1 LANPRFSICI
11 PNFNYE
17 NYLGITIDSVL
28 NQDFTDFEII
38 IVDNASTDGSWKLIE
53 DYAAKDQRIKT
64 FKNNVNIGF
73 APNLQE
79 VTTKATGAFI
89 LLLSSDDLM
98 RPSALSKV
106 NQVITDLGDLA
117 DRSIIHTG
125 SSIIDE
131 NGRENYSVYRDYT
144 KVIKNPDGFFS
155 HVSSNYNGFTG
166 VHFVEKGEVV
176 LKAAISSGKSA
187 ATFCATFFSRTLWEE
202 VGGYDVSFQI
212 IPDTIFLYRLLNQD
226 SQIVYVHEKLFDYR
240 IHSNNQLAS
249 VNGYGPLKT
258 QLDGYLFLIR
268 YSDSWFVKARI
279 KKKKAV
285 KMYLK
290 QYCANES
297 LISMSTGNLI
307 QAVRKLNFGFA
318 CYPIETL
325 LIGKYYVCWLIIL
338 LFPISYPT
346 LLILKKLRN
355 QV

>member
-1 LANPRFSICI
+1 MTNPRFSICI

-17 NYLGITIDSVL
+17 NYIEITIDSVL

-53 DYAAKDQRIKT
+53 DYVAIDQRIKT
-64 FKNNVNIGF
+64 FKNGVNIGF

-79 VTTKATGAFI
+79 VTTKATGEFI

-98 RPSALSKV
+98 RPGALSKM
-106 NQVITDLGDLA
+106 NQVITDLGDVA
-117 DRSIIHTG
+117 NRSVIHTG

-131 NGRENYSVYRDYT
+131 NGKEDYSVYRDYS
-144 KVIKNPDGFFS
+144 KGNDNPNGFFS
-155 HVSSNYNGFTG
+155 HVSSNYNGYTG
-166 VHFVEKGEVV
+166 EHFVEKGQVV
-176 LKAAISSGKSA
+176 LKAAVSSGKSA

-226 SQIVYVHEKLFDYR
+226 SKMVYVHEKLFDYR

-249 VNGYGPLKT
+249 VKGYGPLKT

-268 YSDSWFVKARI
+268 YSDSWFAKAGMKKEDGI
-279 KKKKAV
+279 KTF
-285 KMYLK
+285 LK

-297 LISMSTGNLI
+297 LISMSTGNVI
-307 QAVRKLNFGFA
+307 QAARKLNFGFA
-318 CYPIETL
+318 CYPKEA
-325 LIGKYYVCWLIIL
+325 LITGKYYVNWFLIL
-338 LFPISYPT
+338 LYPISYPA
-346 LLILKKLRN
+346 LLILRKLRN
-355 QV
+355 KI

>member
-1 LANPRFSICI
+1 MTNPRFSICI

-38 IVDNASTDGSWKLIE
+38 IVDNASTDGSWKLIA

-79 VTTKATGAFI
+79 VTTKATGSFI

-98 RPSALSKV
+98 RPGALSKV
-106 NQVITDLGDLA
+106 NKVITDLGELA
-117 DRSIIHTG
+117 NRSIIHTG
-125 SSIIDE
+125 SSIIDAFGKE
-131 NGRENYSVYRDYT
+131 EYSVHRDYD
-144 KVIKNPDGFFS
+144 KRKNNPNGFFP
-155 HVSSNYNGFTG
+155 HVSSNYHGFTG
-166 VHFVEKGEVV
+166 AHFVEKGQVV
-176 LKAAISSGKSA
+176 LKAAISTGKSA

-226 SQIVYVHEKLFDYR
+226 SQMVYVHEKLFDYR

-249 VNGYGPLKT
+249 VKGYGPLKT

-268 YSDSWFVKARI
+268 YSDSWFVKAGI
-279 KKKKAV
+279 KKEEAV
-285 KMYLK
+285 KTFLK

-297 LISMSTGNLI
+297 LISISKGNFI
-307 QAVRKLNFGFA
+307 QAIRKLNFGFA
-318 CYPIETL
+318 CYPFEAL
-325 LIGKYYVCWLIIL
+325 LVGKFYACWLAIVS
-338 LFPISYPT
+338 FPISYPS
-346 LLILKKLRN
+346 LLVLRKLRN
-355 QV
+355 RI